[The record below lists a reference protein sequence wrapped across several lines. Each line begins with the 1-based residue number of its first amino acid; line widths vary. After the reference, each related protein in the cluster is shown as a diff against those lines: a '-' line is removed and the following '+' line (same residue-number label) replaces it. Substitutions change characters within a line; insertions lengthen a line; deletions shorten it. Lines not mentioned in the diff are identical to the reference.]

1 MSTHLTTS
9 ALKGISQS
17 SLPSDSVRAPLIS
30 YISPPLYRRLIILRV
45 GFAGYNYY
53 NEAQSRREFAMAE
66 EEKRLARNRK
76 LMDAYGSKD
85 SLHDVQQALDTYHA
99 R

>member
-1 MSTHLTTS
+1 MHHSPRT
-9 ALKGISQS
+9 
-17 SLPSDSVRAPLIS
+17 
-30 YISPPLYRRLIILRV
+30 YINPPQFIRLIRTRT

-53 NEAQSRREFAMAE
+53 NEVKSRREFAMVE
-66 EEKRLARNRK
+66 EEKRLARNQK

-85 SLHDVQQALDTYHA
+85 SLQDVQQALDTYHA

>member
-1 MSTHLTTS
+1 MNLHT
-9 ALKGISQS
+9 
-17 SLPSDSVRAPLIS
+17 
-30 YISPPLYRRLIILRV
+30 

-53 NEAQSRREFAMAE
+53 NEVKSRQEFAMAE
-66 EEKRLARNRK
+66 EEKRMARNQK

-85 SLHDVQQALDTYHA
+85 SLNDVQQALDTYHS

>member
-1 MSTHLTTS
+1 MSQY
-9 ALKGISQS
+9 AFPGAN
-17 SLPSDSVRAPLIS
+17 PSHRPHPTGPSIKPRPS
-30 YISPPLYRRLIILRV
+30 RWYIPVVAAVGL

-53 NEAQSRREFAMAE
+53 NEVKSRHEFAMAE
-66 EEKRLARNRK
+66 EEKRLARNQK

>member
-1 MSTHLTTS
+1 MSV
-9 ALKGISQS
+9 S
-17 SLPSDSVRAPLIS
+17 SVGP
-30 YISPPLYRRLIILRV
+30 RLIYFRP

-53 NEAQSRREFAMAE
+53 NEAKSRHEYSMAE
-66 EEKRLARNRK
+66 EEKRLAQNQK

-85 SLHDVQQALDTYHA
+85 SLHDIQQALDTYHA